1 MKIDGNTKL
10 IINGLEIPVENFEDS
25 SINLSCG
32 ELKKHRMYSADIVV
46 EIGSE
51 ADVKLRELCD

>member
-1 MKIDGNTKL
+1 MKINNNTKL
-10 IINGLEIPVENFEDS
+10 IINGLEIPVENFVDS
-25 SINLSCG
+25 SIDLSCE
-32 ELKKHRMYSADIVV
+32 ELKKYRQYSADIVV